1 MRRAVVEITSFHRLG
16 SLKEYQ
22 IRAVFHE
29 EPGSQRIMSHRFL
42 IEPAGV
48 DVDIDFRAGHA
59 KNFRV
64 KLLCSL
70 HVIDRQTEMVKT
82 FEFEHKFI
90 PPVIDL
96 VSNRSPR
103 SFLNAFRQQTRTGLI
118 QFSDSLGMAILGI
131 QPSKDGFDDGSSV
144 YTA

>member
-1 MRRAVVEITSFHRLG
+1 MRCAVVESASFHWLG
-16 SLKEYQ
+16 SLKENQ

-42 IEPAGV
+42 VEPTGV

-70 HVIDRQTEMVKT
+70 HVIDRKTEVVNA
-82 FEFEHKFI
+82 FEFEHKLY
-90 PPVIDL
+90 PSCYRL
-96 VSNRSPR
+96 VS
-103 SFLNAFRQQTRTGLI
+103 
-118 QFSDSLGMAILGI
+118 
-131 QPSKDGFDDGSSV
+131 K
-144 YTA
+144 